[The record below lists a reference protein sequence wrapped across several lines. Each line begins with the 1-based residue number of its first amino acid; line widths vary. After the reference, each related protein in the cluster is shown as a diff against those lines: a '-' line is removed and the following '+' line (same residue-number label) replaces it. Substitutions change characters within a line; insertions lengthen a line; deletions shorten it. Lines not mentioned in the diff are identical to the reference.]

1 MAQRAL
7 IVVVSLIVAVPSL
20 ASASQEPAPTV
31 APAGTPDSQ
40 YCMRIEPIT
49 GSRLETVECWTREQ
63 WADAG
68 VDVDKDWA
76 KEGVAVIE
84 PGSRYPVRS

>member
-1 MAQRAL
+1 MAKRAL
-7 IVVVSLIVAVPSL
+7 IMALGTIVAVSP
-20 ASASQEPAPTV
+20 ASATNQDTMSAP
-31 APAGTPDSQ
+31 APAGSPDSQ
-40 YCMRIEPIT
+40 YCMRVEPIT
-49 GSRLETVECWTREQ
+49 GSRLETIQCWTREQ

-84 PGSRYPVRS
+84 PGSHPVRG